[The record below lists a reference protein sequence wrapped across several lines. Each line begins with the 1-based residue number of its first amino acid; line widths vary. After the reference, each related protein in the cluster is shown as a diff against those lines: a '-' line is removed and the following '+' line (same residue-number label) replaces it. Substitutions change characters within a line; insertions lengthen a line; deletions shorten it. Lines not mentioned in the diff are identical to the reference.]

1 MLCKK
6 RLRSSSFNLKTCQ
19 VMAKVV
25 STNLFFIG
33 EVPPHL
39 HKLKTELEKIYDSL
53 EKKNELLMS
62 QMMRNFGK
70 T

>member
-1 MLCKK
+1 
-6 RLRSSSFNLKTCQ
+6 
-19 VMAKVV
+19 MAKVV